1 MEIQCRHCTA
11 SYNAYLMG
19 TCIKFETKVDFSMLC
34 IIMFLKLQ
42 LNQNIKKIADV
53 LIDVVDI

>member
-11 SYNAYLMG
+11 FYNAYLMG
-19 TCIKFETKVDFSMLC
+19 TCIKFETNVDFFNATDNYVVKITVKS
-34 IIMFLKLQ
+34 KH
-42 LNQNIKKIADV
+42 KKTADV